1 MFLSHTWCRMAE
13 EPPPKRLRRGGLQQR
28 IQKTEARDDAA
39 PVANNLAHE
48 LLERWSWGEV
58 SPQVVQKLAAAS
70 QRDFQ
75 AVGATPPSEIAALA
89 GLGSGGLYPNNMHK
103 EILQIANKNN
113 AFSKPF
119 AVKMSLK
126 SP

>member
-1 MFLSHTWCRMAE
+1 MAE

-28 IQKTEARDDAA
+28 IQKIEARDDAA